1 MTNIF
6 KNFLLG
12 GLYEDKE
19 LEDIFCDNS
28 YLESIL
34 FFESSLAK
42 VQAELGI
49 IPKSSANAIRKK
61 LRKITLK
68 DIKNLSASNNDGV
81 IIPKLIKYLKDN
93 ILFKRDAEYLHWGVS
108 SQDVIDSVQSLQL
121 HKFINL
127 LTQSKNCFSP

>member
-61 LRKITLK
+61 LRKITRE
-68 DIKNLSASNNDGV
+68 DIKYLSASNNDGV

-93 ILFKRDAEYLHWGVS
+93 ILFNAQTNITSNILPR
-108 SQDVIDSVQSLQL
+108 
-121 HKFINL
+121 
-127 LTQSKNCFSP
+127 